1 MGEELTHEQVE
12 QRYITLMGQ
21 GLGAIYAR
29 LWNECV
35 WLFWRWDDYI
45 VLFGT
50 SEERLNKLN
59 EAASAF
65 FYQLQGTLFESV
77 LLHMCRMTDPVKSRG
92 RDNLTLELLPDLVDA
107 AIRNELKNLLASAR
121 QKCEFARGWRN
132 LRISHSD
139 LGLALDKS
147 AKPLPAAS
155 RKSVREGLDAIA
167 AVLNRVGRHH
177 GDEHVRYDLFES
189 RLSARALVC
198 VIEEGLKAEQEW
210 RAAVKAQRGSG
221 Q

>member
-21 GLGAIYAR
+21 ELGTIYTR

-35 WLFWRWDDYI
+35 WLFWRWDDYV

-59 EAASAF
+59 EAAPAF

-92 RDNLTLELLPDLVDA
+92 RGNLTLELLPDLVDA
-107 AIRNELKNLLASAR
+107 AIRDDVKSLLATAR
-121 QKCEFARGWRN
+121 QQCDFARGWRN
-132 LRISHSD
+132 RRISHND

-177 GDEHVRYDLFES
+177 GDEHVRYDLFEP
-189 RLSARALVC
+189 RLSGRALVC

>member
-12 QRYITLMGQ
+12 QRNITRMGPE
-21 GLGAIYAR
+21 LGTIYTR

-35 WLFWRWDDYI
+35 WLFWRWDDYV

-59 EAASAF
+59 EAAPAF

-77 LLHMCRMTDPVKSRG
+77 LLHMCRITDPTKSRG

-107 AIRNELKNLLASAR
+107 AICQDVKRLLASAR
-121 QKCEFARGWRN
+121 KKCEFARGWRN

-139 LGLALDKS
+139 LALALDRN

-177 GDEHVRYDLFES
+177 GDEEVRYDFFEP
-189 RLSARALVC
+189 RLSARALVY
-198 VIEEGLKAEQEW
+198 VIEEGLKPEKQW
-210 RAAVKAQRGSG
+210 RAARKAQSG
-221 Q
+221 GGQ